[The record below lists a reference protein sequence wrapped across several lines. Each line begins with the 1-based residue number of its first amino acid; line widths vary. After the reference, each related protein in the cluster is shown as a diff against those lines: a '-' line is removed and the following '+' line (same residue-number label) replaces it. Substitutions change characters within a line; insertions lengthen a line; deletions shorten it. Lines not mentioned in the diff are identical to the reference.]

1 MSLKRYLTGWTPRTG
16 RHIAED
22 GSVVNLADLAQRA
35 DQVDFLL
42 AVEDGLIYQ
51 AAWRGAIPGNSTIRF
66 AQPVQSDSIRGIVFS
81 GVIKGGPIEYTLC
94 VGATFGDA
102 LETIDGYNADRR
114 LFGNAGFISDN
125 PVFRVDSATGG
136 TIIDRGYGQTP
147 STGASRA
154 SAGLSAAGVG
164 GIYGGGAEPCFTLQ
178 NTGSSVAQVALTW
191 IWKERPE

>member
-1 MSLKRYLTGWTPRTG
+1 MSFERYLKGWTPQTG

-22 GSVVNLADLAQRA
+22 GSVVNLANLAQRA

-51 AAWRGAIPGNSTIRF
+51 ASWRGVIDNGSTVHF
-66 AQPVQSDSIRGIVFS
+66 AQPVTSGSIRGIAFS
-81 GVIKGGPIEYTLC
+81 GVIQGGPIEYRLC
-94 VGATFGDA
+94 VGAVFGDA
-102 LETIDGYNADRR
+102 LETIEGYNADRR

-125 PVFRVDSATGG
+125 PVIRVDSATGG

-147 STGASRA
+147 ATGASRA
-154 SAGLSAAGVG
+154 SSGLSAAGVG
-164 GIYGGGAEPCFTLQ
+164 GIYNGASQPCFTLQ
-178 NTGSSVAQVALTW
+178 NTGSSAAQVALTW